1 MKRLLFALAIL
12 GMICAVTGCGGGNS
26 RNFTVKEIL
35 SDETVDGY
43 IVEDPATGNLTVTE
57 VTRDLQSSVLAGID
71 PVSLKEYRAFLY
83 FPLQNVV
90 PGRANIESASLDI
103 FVRSILPRNGI
114 IPIRLELVSF
124 TPPLAQS
131 DFDRQLL
138 PALAAV
144 TIFPS
149 INATEVGEHVV
160 IDVTHLMDVAQSLG
174 LADFQVRVM
183 EDPGALAQ
191 GLIEIDDSSSDTA
204 PLLRVRYF

>member
-1 MKRLLFALAIL
+1 MKKLLFALTML
-12 GMICAVTGCGGGNS
+12 CMICALTGCGGGNS
-26 RNFTVKEIL
+26 RTFTVKEIL

-43 IVEDPATGNLTVTE
+43 VVEDPNTGSLTVTE
-57 VTRDLQSSVLAGID
+57 VTRDLQSSVLAGVD
-71 PVSLKEYRAFLY
+71 PVSLKEYRAFLD

-103 FVRSILPRNGI
+103 FVRSILPRNGT

-131 DFDRQLL
+131 DFDRQFL
-138 PALAAV
+138 PALAAA

-149 INATEVGEHVV
+149 IDATEVGAHVV
-160 IDVTHLMDVAQSLG
+160 VDVTHLMDVAQSLG
-174 LADFQVRVM
+174 LADFQLRVL
-183 EDPGALAQ
+183 EDPGALSP
-191 GLIEIDDSSSDTA
+191 GLVEIDDSTSDTA